1 MALDVIPDAKG
12 ATRAALLAAT
22 LGRLARSE
30 SPLGALVLGLLV
42 WNPIIALAFALVSG
56 TDDLARRW
64 LVAMTTADV
73 VAIQCALGVHAVR
86 LLERRVRAEARA
98 RESFARSMLLGV
110 ALLPFAL
117 PLGFAAGRRA
127 GQFMG
132 MDYAAPGAQT
142 YRVGFVIGLLFAGVF
157 FLHRSRVDAT
167 EAARESEERARDL
180 DNRRLE
186 AQLAALTAEMNPHLL
201 FNALNTVAS
210 LIHRDPDRAEE
221 VVIQLSALY
230 RGVLRAS
237 GAASHSLA
245 DELRLC
251 EAYLHVER
259 ARFGDRLD
267 VRVDVDAALDT
278 GAVKVP
284 VLLLQPFVEN
294 AVKHGLSARTRGGVL
309 WLAVQGEGQRVRAT
323 IEDDGVGLG
332 GSPEQGA
339 GRAVANCE
347 ERLRLTFGGE
357 ARLEISAREGGG
369 TRVVIT
375 VPLSRC
381 GELVRAA
388 R

>member
-1 MALDVIPDAKG
+1 MALDVILEPKG
-12 ATRAALLAAT
+12 TARGLAAT
-22 LGRLARSE
+22 VRRLARSG
-30 SPLGALVLGLLV
+30 SPLGALAGGLVL
-42 WNPIIALAFALVSG
+42 WNPIVALAFALVSG

-64 LVAMTTADV
+64 LVAMTIADV
-73 VAIQCALGVHAVR
+73 VAIQCALGVQAVR
-86 LLERRVRAEARA
+86 LLETRVRAEACP

-117 PLGFAAGRRA
+117 PLGFAAGRVASLR
-127 GQFMG
+127 MG
-132 MDYAAPGAQT
+132 MDHAEPGAQT
-142 YRVGFVIGLLFAGVF
+142 YRVGFVIGLLFAGFF
-157 FLHRSRVDAT
+157 FLYRSRVDAH
-167 EAARESEERARDL
+167 EAAREAERRAREL
-180 DNRRLE
+180 DNSRLE

-221 VVIQLSALY
+221 VVIQLAALY

-267 VRVDVDAALDT
+267 VRVDVDAALDI

-294 AVKHGLSARTRGGVL
+294 AVKHGLSGRARGGVL
-309 WLAVQGEGQRVRAT
+309 RLAVHGEGPRVRAT

-332 GSPEQGA
+332 GSPERGA

-347 ERLRLTFGGE
+347 ERLRLTFGRD
-357 ARLEISAREGGG
+357 ARLEIAAREGGG

-375 VPLSRC
+375 VPCSRG
-381 GELVRAA
+381 GEPVGADR
-388 R
+388 